1 MRGYQRV
8 LTIAGLLGVTTVC
21 SAQQAT
27 DRDLSADADMVAAT
41 DVGDATCRD
50 VLTLSGEEKDFV
62 IVFLHGYVLGT
73 TGATS
78 YNTDAL
84 ADITDAFLDSCID
97 RPEESALAVMRAEYN

>member
-1 MRGYQRV
+1 
-8 LTIAGLLGVTTVC
+8 
-21 SAQQAT
+21 
-27 DRDLSADADMVAAT
+27 MVADT
-41 DVGDATCRD
+41 DIGDATCRE

-84 ADITDAFLDSCID
+84 ADITDAFLNSCID
-97 RPEESALAVMRAEYN
+97 RPEESALTVLESEYN